1 MRPFGIAHRSIRQGG
16 NSILNSI
23 GKSDKEPRLSQL
35 PFSKLARVA
44 PFDHLPMADLD
55 LLLRKL
61 CLDHLAA
68 AINRV
73 PASTAPFPHFVVSGF
88 FPDDV
93 YQDVLRL
100 LPATALYEPF
110 SYGKHHSADGESNR
124 MRFRLCRES
133 LERLDVRRRSFW
145 LTIRSVLGSVELKT
159 LAFEK
164 VAAGLAYR
172 YSIDTADVASLPG
185 FALPEIFHERGGY
198 AIKPHPDT
206 RKKVVTM
213 QIALP
218 RDDSQRE
225 LGTEFYA
232 RSLRPASLIHSP
244 RGFTIV
250 RRMDFLPN
258 TAYAFA
264 VLNTF
269 RLKSWHGR
277 TAIPACLGDRN
288 SILNIWYAKVEDANA
303 ELAEE
308 AGQLVQLAQR
318 SAA

>member
-1 MRPFGIAHRSIRQGG
+1 
-16 NSILNSI
+16 
-23 GKSDKEPRLSQL
+23 
-35 PFSKLARVA
+35 
-44 PFDHLPMADLD
+44 MADLD
-55 LLLRKL
+55 LSLRKL

-68 AINRV
+68 AIDDA
-73 PASTAPFPHFVVSGF
+73 PALIEPFPHFRVKGF

-110 SYGKHHSADGESNR
+110 GYGKHHGAKGESNR
-124 MRFRLCRES
+124 MRFRLSSES
-133 LERLDVRRRSFW
+133 LKRLGPRRRSFW

-172 YSIDTADVASLPG
+172 YAIDPADVALLPG
-185 FALPEIFHERGGY
+185 FALPELFHERGGY
-198 AIKPHPDT
+198 AIAPHPDT

-232 RSLRPASLIHSP
+232 RSLRPLSLIRPP

-264 VLNTF
+264 VVNTF
-269 RLKSWHGR
+269 RLKSWHGK
-277 TAIPACLGDRN
+277 TAIPACLGNRD
-288 SILNIWYAKVEDANA
+288 SILNIWYAKVENANA

-308 AGQLVQLAQR
+308 AGWLGDMPHR
-318 SAA
+318 RAA